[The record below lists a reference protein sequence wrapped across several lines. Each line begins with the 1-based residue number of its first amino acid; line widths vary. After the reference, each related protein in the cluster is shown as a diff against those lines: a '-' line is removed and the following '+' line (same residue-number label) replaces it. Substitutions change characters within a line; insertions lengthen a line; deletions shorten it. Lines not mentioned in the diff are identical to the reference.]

1 MIDEPTSTHRI
12 FQHDRVAAGYASA
25 RPFLHP
31 EVFARVREVLQPAAR
46 ASRALD
52 VGCGTGL
59 SSVALRELADA
70 VVGVDA
76 SKEMLR
82 RASRAAGV
90 RYVACEAES
99 LPFGDGSFDLAVA
112 CGSID
117 WVDLS
122 RFLPRAARVVRNG
135 GWLVSLDFGD
145 TGRSP
150 DIPGLARWYVEVFEA
165 GCPRPPARDPIITA
179 EEAGRHGFGAPSR
192 TDLLLDPGFTAV
204 EYAAFLLTESNIV
217 AAIEYGGHSEGELRA
232 WLDSE
237 LEPLFG
243 GQSRRVTFGGY
254 IQALRRQ

>member
-1 MIDEPTSTHRI
+1 MSDDATGTHRI

-25 RPFLHP
+25 RPYLHP
-31 EVFARVREVLQPAAR
+31 EVFAHVRELLQPRAR
-46 ASRALD
+46 FSRVLD

-59 SSVALRELADA
+59 SSVALRERSDE

-82 RASRAAGV
+82 RATRAAGV

-99 LPFGDGSFDLAVA
+99 LPFGDRGFDLAVA

-117 WVDLS
+117 WVDRS
-122 RFLPRAARVVRNG
+122 RFLPGVARVLTDG

-150 DIPGLARWYVEVFEA
+150 DIPALARWYAEVFEA
-165 GCPRPPARDPIITA
+165 RCPRPPARDPIITA
-179 EEAGRHGFGAPSR
+179 EEASRHGFDAPGRVDFS
-192 TDLLLDPGFTAV
+192 LYPVFTAAG
-204 EYAAFLLTESNIV
+204 YAAFLLTESNTV
-217 AAIEYGGHSEGELRA
+217 AAIEYGDRTESGLRA
-232 WLDSE
+232 WLESE

-243 GQSRRVTFGGY
+243 GHSRRVTFGGY
-254 IQALRRQ
+254 IQALRRH

>member
-31 EVFARVREVLQPAAR
+31 EVFARVRQVLQTAAR

-76 SKEMLR
+76 SKEMLH

-90 RYVACEAES
+90 RYVATEAES
-99 LPFGDGSFDLAVA
+99 LPFGGGRFDLAVA

-122 RFLPRAARVVRNG
+122 RFLPHAARVVMNG

-145 TGRSP
+145 AGHSP

-165 GCPRPPARDPIITA
+165 ACPRPPARDPIITA
-179 EEAGRHGFGAPSR
+179 EDAGRHGFDAPSR
-192 TDLLLDPGFTAV
+192 TDFLLDPAFTAV
-204 EYAAFLLTESNIV
+204 EYAAFLLTESNSV
-217 AAIEYGGHSEGELRA
+217 AAIEYGRRSEGELRA
-232 WLDSE
+232 WLESE